1 MLQFSGSTLEAE
13 WVRRVGEAV
22 VWKGDVVTAPTGRIP
37 LPFHA
42 ERNLDTDPGRVRKDS
57 GHVEVVTPRES
68 LRRTIAR
75 ERANPPEHVTGVG
88 WPGYATEDA
97 SPAEIG

>member
-1 MLQFSGSTLEAE
+1 
-13 WVRRVGEAV
+13 VRRIGEAV

-57 GHVEVVTPRES
+57 GHVEVVTPQES
-68 LRRTIAR
+68 LKRTIAR
-75 ERANPPEHVTGVG
+75 ERANPAEHVTGVELLHH
-88 WPGYATEDA
+88 ARSDA
-97 SPAEIG
+97 LPAEIG